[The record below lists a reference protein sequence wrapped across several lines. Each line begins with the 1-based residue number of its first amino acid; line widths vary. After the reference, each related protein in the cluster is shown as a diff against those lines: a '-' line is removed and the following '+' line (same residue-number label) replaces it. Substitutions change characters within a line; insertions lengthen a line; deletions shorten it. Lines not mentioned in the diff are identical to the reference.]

1 MVIQPIMFAQ
11 NVLFFILE
19 HLLGHVECFEHFL
32 PVQMFSRNKI
42 VFNPTK
48 TIYTRQVIHN
58 EIVMYNMGEPYSS
71 AFIVSLRNKLER
83 KLYSEHLFPVT

>member
-11 NVLFFILE
+11 DVLFFILE

-58 EIVMYNMGEPYSS
+58 EIVMYCEPYSS

-83 KLYSEHLFPVT
+83 KLYSEHLFAVT